1 MTTQS
6 QKIIIEG
13 FNPIEIVEITSEF
26 LYQNA
31 MQNSIKDKKRDEP
44 LDPYW
49 EAELPEI
56 LKFLDNQIYLFLL
69 RDYVSKEMIK
79 IAWNKA
85 QEISMPTVSETEDAT
100 LCVKA
105 IGRYKVWLIDL
116 KELQDGLEKEI
127 PNYKEAIEVTI
138 NPEQLFYKWIY
149 HCWQLRLMARCF
161 NEVAARIK
169 DNNLRRQTFSALL
182 DLSSDDYKSLLTISR
197 NIAFRL
203 MPFNQ
208 RWEWEDAQKDVVSN
222 WIMALRSKPF
232 HEQLQK
238 LGVTQKAIENSL
250 TDHFRKIKRQPS
262 SVSLDENIKTSDG
275 RTIPIIELMV
285 AQTEQADIEEPL
297 TDQQWGEI
305 EALVGEI
312 GREIVEYRLK
322 HPKIAGTHGEI
333 KELYQA
339 LGYHRNTIGK
349 YVDRIE
355 LHKTQIAQIIQG

>member
-138 NPEQLFYKWIY
+138 N
-149 HCWQLRLMARCF
+149 
-161 NEVAARIK
+161 
-169 DNNLRRQTFSALL
+169 D
-182 DLSSDDYKSLLTISR
+182 
-197 NIAFRL
+197 
-203 MPFNQ
+203 
-208 RWEWEDAQKDVVSN
+208 
-222 WIMALRSKPF
+222 
-232 HEQLQK
+232 
-238 LGVTQKAIENSL
+238 
-250 TDHFRKIKRQPS
+250 
-262 SVSLDENIKTSDG
+262 
-275 RTIPIIELMV
+275 
-285 AQTEQADIEEPL
+285 
-297 TDQQWGEI
+297 
-305 EALVGEI
+305 
-312 GREIVEYRLK
+312 
-322 HPKIAGTHGEI
+322 
-333 KELYQA
+333 
-339 LGYHRNTIGK
+339 
-349 YVDRIE
+349 
-355 LHKTQIAQIIQG
+355 